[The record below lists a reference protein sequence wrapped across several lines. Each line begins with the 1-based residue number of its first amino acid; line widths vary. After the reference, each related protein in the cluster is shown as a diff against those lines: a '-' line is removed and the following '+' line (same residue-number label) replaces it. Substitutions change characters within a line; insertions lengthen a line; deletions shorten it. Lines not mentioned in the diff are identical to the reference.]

1 MNSFT
6 NKIGGVTK
14 MGKMHVVGYYD
25 TESETIA
32 TIEEL
37 KKQGYTSDEISI
49 ISKPTEDPNH
59 IVNETGLYM
68 ADGVVAPGATT
79 GGLIGGLGLGGVL
92 PGLGTLSGMGIP
104 EEEVQ
109 LYNDHFNKGKT
120 LVLVD
125 NRRFTDLPNRP
136 II

>member
-1 MNSFT
+1 
-6 NKIGGVTK
+6 

-32 TIEEL
+32 TVEEL

-49 ISKPTEDPNH
+49 ISKPTEDPHH
-59 IVNETGLYM
+59 IANETGMYV
-68 ADGVVAPGATT
+68 ADSAATATGATT
-79 GGLIGGLGLGGVL
+79 GGLIGGLGGVL
-92 PGLGTLSGMGIP
+92 PVLGTLTGMGIP
-104 EEEVQ
+104 DEEAQ
-109 LYNDHFNKGKT
+109 LYNEHYNKGKT

-125 NRRFTDLPNRP
+125 NRRFTDLPIRP